1 LATVAAYFDD
11 VLFINVRKIADG
23 PVAAAFTS
31 ENLQAT
37 YGGRLATT
45 HIDELRLRAG

>member
-1 LATVAAYFDD
+1 VVDYFDH
-11 VLFINVRKIADG
+11 VLLINLRRIAEG
-23 PVAAAFTS
+23 PVATTFTA

-45 HIDELRLRAG
+45 HIDQLKLP